1 MPADHPLLTLP
12 NVVLSP
18 HCGGS
23 SNEAL
28 ERTAA
33 QLVERVVAVLRGIP
47 MDVVNSE
54 VWERRRR

>member
-1 MPADHPLLTLP
+1 
-12 NVVLSP
+12 VLSP
-18 HCGGS
+18 HCAGS

-28 ERTAA
+28 ERTAEE
-33 QLVERVVAVLRGIP
+33 LVERVLAVLRGIP